1 MRKTYS
7 FQAEG
12 RHPDRVLESVKHDIR
27 KYLKRERRRD
37 LPEGAD
43 FWDFDCR
50 IGADKDSSEG
60 VLQSGLIAQVDDI
73 AKGGAAQA
81 YVEVL
86 ARAAQRPPRPEGWVS
101 KHEAALA
108 EGLAAGLDEH
118 GDDGEDDADDTEQEQ
133 KP

>member
-50 IGADKDSSEG
+50 IGADKDSAEG
-60 VLQSGLIAQVDDI
+60 VLLSALIGQVDAI
-73 AKGGAAQA
+73 AKGGATQA

-86 ARAAQRPPRPEGWVS
+86 ARAAQRPPRPAGWVS
-101 KHEAALA
+101 KCEAA
-108 EGLAAGLDEH
+108 LAAGLDEH
-118 GDDGEDDADDTEQEQ
+118 GSDGEDEADDTDQEHQ
-133 KP
+133 P

>member
-50 IGADKDSSEG
+50 IGADKDSAEA
-60 VLQSGLIAQVDDI
+60 VLPSALIAQVDAI
-73 AKGGAAQA
+73 AKGGATQA

-108 EGLAAGLDEH
+108 AGLDEH
-118 GDDGEDDADDTEQEQ
+118 GAAGEDEAADTEQEQ
-133 KP
+133 QP

>member
-27 KYLKRERRRD
+27 KYLKRERRRV

-50 IGADKDSSEG
+50 IGADKDSAEV
-60 VLQSGLIAQVDDI
+60 VLLSALIAQVDAI
-73 AKGGAAQA
+73 AKGGATQA
-81 YVEVL
+81 YVCL
-86 ARAAQRPPRPEGWVS
+86 LYTSDAA
-101 KHEAALA
+101 
-108 EGLAAGLDEH
+108 DE
-118 GDDGEDDADDTEQEQ
+118 
-133 KP
+133 

>member
-50 IGADKDSSEG
+50 IGADKDSAEG
-60 VLQSGLIAQVDDI
+60 VLLSALIGQVDAI
-73 AKGGAAQA
+73 AKGGATQA

-101 KHEAALA
+101 KREAA
-108 EGLAAGLDEH
+108 LAAGLD
-118 GDDGEDDADDTEQEQ
+118 GDGGDGEDEADDTDQEHQ
-133 KP
+133 P

>member
-27 KYLKRERRRD
+27 KYFKRERRRD

-50 IGADKDSSEG
+50 IGADKDSAEV
-60 VLQSGLIAQVDDI
+60 VLPSALIAQVDTL
-73 AKGGAAQA
+73 AKGGAGQA

-101 KHEAALA
+101 KREAA
-108 EGLAAGLDEH
+108 LAAGLDEH
-118 GDDGEDDADDTEQEQ
+118 GDAGEDGADDNEQE
-133 KP
+133 PRP

>member
-50 IGADKDSSEG
+50 IGADKDSAEA
-60 VLQSGLIAQVDDI
+60 VLPSALIAQVDAI
-73 AKGGAAQA
+73 AKGGATQA

-101 KHEAALA
+101 KREAA
-108 EGLAAGLDEH
+108 LAAGLDEH
-118 GDDGEDDADDTEQEQ
+118 GDADEDGADDNEQESQ
-133 KP
+133 P

>member
-43 FWDFDCR
+43 FWDFGCR
-50 IGADKDSSEG
+50 IGADKDSAEG
-60 VLQSGLIAQVDDI
+60 VLLSALIAQVDAI
-73 AKGGAAQA
+73 AKAGAAQA